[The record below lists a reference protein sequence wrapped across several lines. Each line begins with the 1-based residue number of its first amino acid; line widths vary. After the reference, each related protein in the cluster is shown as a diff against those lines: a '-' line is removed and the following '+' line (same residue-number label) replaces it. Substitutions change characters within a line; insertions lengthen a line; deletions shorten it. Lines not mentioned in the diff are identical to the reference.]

1 MLLLVQLLLNLLVKV
16 ENRQAKIVPQLWITS
31 QSVRGFLKVAEGLQ
45 VLAILVEAQPK
56 VVQNLSRALRIK
68 RAEVL
73 MRRLLRSVC

>member
-56 VVQNLSRALRIK
+56 VVQNLSRTLRIK

>member
-1 MLLLVQLLLNLLVKV
+1 MLVQLLLNLLVKV